1 MAEEMR
7 KREEKMLKKIRKI
20 LDDRQYE
27 KWLEMKHEA
36 PGKPVPDADRPK
48 PQDL

>member
-1 MAEEMR
+1 MAEDMR

-27 KWLEMKHEA
+27 KWLEMKPEA